1 MMMDILLIAAV
12 ASATAAEPIGDPGTW
27 ITSADYPS
35 SEEQIGSAGV
45 TETVLLIDEKGEVK
59 DCRVRLSSGSTTLD
73 ATGCALLKV
82 RGKFRPARDGN
93 GARVATF
100 KEQRIV
106 WHRSPHTDFRL
117 PGVPSVV
124 SVSVDVDVDGM
135 VQKCT
140 VLKGPQA
147 STPGSDPCIPYPRGR
162 KGRPATDADGKP
174 IAYRIIQTMSMT
186 FEPRP

>member
-1 MMMDILLIAAV
+1 MMMDILLMAAV

-35 SEEQIGSAGV
+35 SEVQTGSAGA

-59 DCRVRLSSGSTTLD
+59 DCRVRLSSGSATLD

-82 RGKFRPARDGN
+82 RGKFRPARDGT
-93 GARVATF
+93 GARVATY

-106 WHRSPHTDFRL
+106 WRRSPDADFRL

-124 SVSVDVDVDGM
+124 SVAVDVDVDG
-135 VQKCT
+135 VIQGCT
-140 VLKGPQA
+140 LLEGPRA
-147 STPGSDPCIPYPRGR
+147 SGPASDPCVPYPQGR
-162 KGRPATDADGKP
+162 KARPATDADGKP
-174 IAYRIIQTMSMT
+174 IAYRLIQTMSMK